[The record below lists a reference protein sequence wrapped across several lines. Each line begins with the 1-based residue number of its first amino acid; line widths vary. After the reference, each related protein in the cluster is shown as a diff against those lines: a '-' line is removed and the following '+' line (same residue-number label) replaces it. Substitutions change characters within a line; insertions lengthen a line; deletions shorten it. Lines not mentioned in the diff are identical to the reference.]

1 MLEKSLKESVKPLGP
16 DLKIDIAQINQR
28 EVQNFLV
35 MEKEVWKGLPT

>member
-1 MLEKSLKESVKPLGP
+1 MLEKSLKESIKPVGT

-28 EVQNFLV
+28 EIQNFLA

>member
-1 MLEKSLKESVKPLGP
+1 MLEKSLKESIKPVGT

-28 EVQNFLV
+28 EAQNFLA